1 MKPLRQGDLDGLCG
15 VYAVLNVT
23 QLLVPKARDWDYLE
37 KLFVHIVGGIYHA
50 KDVTAGGEIGKM
62 LAVLDYARD
71 HVHKHFGV
79 YLSVSNNM
87 KGTAPWHTPFHALEA
102 TFNAGHPG
110 AYIMGYEGRDSHW
123 TVVRGITIAGAPAVQ
138 LFDSCEQK
146 FFYAEDFVW
155 RGKTLPKKSNKI
167 IVQTCDLVW
176 VSVDGAI

>member
-23 QLLVPKARDWDYLE
+23 QLLVPKARDWGYLE

-79 YLSVSNNM
+79 SLSVTN
-87 KGTAPWHTPFHALEA
+87 KGSCNFKTPFDALDA
-102 TFNAGHPG
+102 TFSTGHPG

-123 TVVRGITIAGAPAVQ
+123 TVVKGLVNDFGAAAL
-138 LFDSCEQK
+138 LFDSCGQHSFDAK
-146 FFYAEDFVW
+146 DFVW
-155 RGKTLPKKSNKI
+155 SKGAKKPKKTQKI
-167 IVQTCDLVW
+167 IVQPCDLVW
-176 VSVDGAI
+176 ISVDGVT